1 MATQM
6 KILHDRLTIK
16 GSLNTM
22 DIHKLNILSP
32 PAVVRNLIKSGVNI
46 SIENATI
53 TDQFGVKHP
62 NVSVYTLIE

>member
-6 KILHDRLTIK
+6 KILHDQLTIK

-32 PAVVRNLIKSGVNI
+32 PAVVRDLKKSGVNI
-46 SIENATI
+46 TIENVTI
-53 TDQFGVKHP
+53 TDEFGIKHP
-62 NVSVYTLIE
+62 NVSVYSLK